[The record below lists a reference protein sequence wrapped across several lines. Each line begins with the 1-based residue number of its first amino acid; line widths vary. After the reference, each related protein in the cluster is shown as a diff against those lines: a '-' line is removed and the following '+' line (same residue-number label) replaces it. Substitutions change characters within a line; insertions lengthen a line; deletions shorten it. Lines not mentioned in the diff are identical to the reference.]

1 MRCLLALATSATVA
15 LAAPADPKAAAAEM
29 IKKMTLEE
37 KVTLLHGGKNPGQ
50 AGYVGNTPSIERL
63 GIPALNLNDGPQG
76 FRSGGTTCWPSG
88 LTVATTWDM
97 QTMGAWGEAMGGEF
111 FGKGSNVQLGPGVCV
126 ARVPNWCERSQRVR
140 WIDWAVR
147 AGIATLLTPPV
158 HRCASPQRPQF
169 RVPVGRVSVFLPAVR
184 RTHLPLPSSWLIMW
198 TSTLDRSLNRR
209 DPYLGY
215 ELVQPVIS
223 GIQSKGVIAN
233 AKHFVNNNQETDR
246 SGGNEVVDERTRW
259 EVSAERA

>member
-1 MRCLLALATSATVA
+1 
-15 LAAPADPKAAAAEM
+15 
-29 IKKMTLEE
+29 
-37 KVTLLHGGKNPGQ
+37 
-50 AGYVGNTPSIERL
+50 
-63 GIPALNLNDGPQG
+63 
-76 FRSGGTTCWPSG
+76 
-88 LTVATTWDM
+88 
-97 QTMGAWGEAMGGEF
+97 
-111 FGKGSNVQLGPGVCV
+111 
-126 ARVPNWCERSQRVR
+126 
-140 WIDWAVR
+140 
-147 AGIATLLTPPV
+147 
-158 HRCASPQRPQF
+158 
-169 RVPVGRVSVFLPAVR
+169 
-184 RTHLPLPSSWLIMW
+184 MW